1 MFFVYSIVQKYFA
14 LSIQES
20 ECLFFVE
27 MMEEAEKFY
36 MLSVAMLAVMLESN
50 LECVICYEFGGNGN
64 GKGTNYD
71 RRREKWFR
79 TGKDSIGR

>member
-50 LECVICYEFGGNGN
+50 LECVI
-64 GKGTNYD
+64 
-71 RRREKWFR
+71 
-79 TGKDSIGR
+79 